1 MLTINKEH
9 SMLFTE
15 DSFIDKVIHDSDLSD
30 IYVPR
35 ELEFR
40 GTNILMR
47 VFNEGFHAASNIHRG
62 QLDKSGAPYI
72 EHLFGVAQHRL
83 TASFNMLHMCVCA
96 NPCNKNG
103 MLYHFPSYT
112 FLPQMEDYF
121 AYLNFDT
128 RSFITHCIR
137 QCCMSIATAWMH
149 DSIEDH
155 GDNVETRVTVR
166 NYGGQDLLNHVK
178 KMTKPEDV
186 SYYEYVHSLF
196 DDKVAI
202 CCKYS
207 DLLNNSDEGRLFR
220 IADQEKRNHL
230 KNKYKKALSLFESIS
245 MYMND
250 FGFIPETI
258 RINSCNNHQ

>member
-1 MLTINKEH
+1 
-9 SMLFTE
+9 MLFTE
-15 DSFIDKVIHDSDLSD
+15 DSFIDKVIRDSDLSD

-35 ELEFR
+35 ELEFQ
-40 GTNILMR
+40 GTNILMK
-47 VFNEGFHAASNIHRG
+47 VFNEGFRVASNIHRG

-83 TASFNMLHMCVCA
+83 TASSNMLHMCVCA

-155 GDNVETRVTVR
+155 GDNDVTQSTICDYGGSDLLQHVR
-166 NYGGQDLLNHVK
+166 N
-178 KMTKPEDV
+178 MTKPDDI
-186 SYYEYVHSLF
+186 SYYEYVRSLF
-196 DDKVAI
+196 NDRVAI

-207 DLLNNSDEGRLFR
+207 DLLNNSDENRLSR
-220 IADQEKRNHL
+220 IADTEKRMYL
-230 KNKYKKALSLFESIS
+230 KKKYEKVLESFERVA
-245 MYMND
+245 MFAND
-250 FGFIPETI
+250 FGFIPEDI
-258 RINSCNNHQ
+258 HIDLCNNHQ